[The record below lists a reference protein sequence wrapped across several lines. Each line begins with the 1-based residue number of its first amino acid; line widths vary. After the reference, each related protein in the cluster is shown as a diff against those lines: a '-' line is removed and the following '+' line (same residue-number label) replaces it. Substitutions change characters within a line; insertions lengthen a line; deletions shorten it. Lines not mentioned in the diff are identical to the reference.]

1 MKGTDIDMVNRKCNK
16 NKVLYLIMA
25 IAVIMILWKRVDYE
39 KAKEYEKAYEEFWQ
53 EGLYKEDFFIPKK
66 LDTNMYI

>member
-1 MKGTDIDMVNRKCNK
+1 
-16 NKVLYLIMA
+16 MA